1 LNNVFRRDF
10 SGWSLGVEITIPIGL
25 RPGLGEEDRL
35 EAEVLIIRQRYIELS
50 RLLEQQVRSSY
61 RELIHGK
68 DRLRAALD
76 GVRAAQEQVRIGVI
90 EFQNGRLTAFEL
102 VRLSEDFAIAQRRYS
117 DALVRT
123 AKSAATLKQLTSGR
137 YSAV

>member
-1 LNNVFRRDF
+1 
-10 SGWSLGVEITIPIGL
+10 
-25 RPGLGEEDRL
+25 
-35 EAEVLIIRQRYIELS
+35 
-50 RLLEQQVRSSY
+50 
-61 RELIHGK
+61 
-68 DRLRAALD
+68 LD

-137 YSAV
+137 YSAA